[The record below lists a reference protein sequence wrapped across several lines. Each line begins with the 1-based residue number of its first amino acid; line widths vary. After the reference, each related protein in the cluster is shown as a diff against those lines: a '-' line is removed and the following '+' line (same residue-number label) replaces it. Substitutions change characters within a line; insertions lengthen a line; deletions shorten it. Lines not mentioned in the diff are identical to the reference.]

1 MKRALYSIFMLAVL
15 VGFVSCDKEEDN
27 AIMTAWGKE
36 NVFFMDSLET
46 VYQKQQNHSI
56 AIAEDDTLYKLIP
69 QYDVRFPLYYKK
81 LAVKDGY
88 VGVGECPKFNDYAT
102 VYYKGR
108 LIDGTLFDSNFK
120 GEYPDPEL
128 DISSTFLV
136 SGLQASSSGI
146 IYGWTEILQIMRPA
160 LLSEGKKGDFFRVYI
175 PYQQAYGVSGLGTIP
190 GYSALIFD
198 INLVSFTS
206 Y

>member
-1 MKRALYSIFMLAVL
+1 MRRALYSIFMLVAFAV
-15 VGFVSCDKEEDN
+15 FISCEKEESKV
-27 AIMTAWGKE
+27 TVTPWGKKNIE
-36 NVFFMDSLET
+36 FMDSLE
-46 VYQKQQNHSI
+46 VAYQYQQKHLNEI
-56 AIAEDDTLYKLIP
+56 VEGDTLYKLIP
-69 QYDVRFPLYYKK
+69 QYDVRYPIYYKK
-81 LAVKDGY
+81 MAVKEGY
-88 VGVGECPKFNDYAT
+88 VGVGESPKFNDYAT

-108 LIDGTLFDSNFK
+108 LIDGTQFDSNFK
-120 GEYPDPEL
+120 GEYPDSEL

-146 IYGWTEILQIMRPA
+146 IYGWTEILQVMRPA

-175 PYQQAYGVSGLGTIP
+175 PYQQAYGVSGSGTIP
-190 GYSALIFD
+190 GYSALVFD